1 MTELLQQVV
10 NGLSTGCVYAALA
23 LAISVIYQGAGI
35 LNFAQGEMAAV
46 AAYSAW
52 SLDALGWPM
61 WASLPVVFAGAAVL
75 GAAIERLLI
84 RPVEGASVLALVTVS
99 TALLLG
105 INGLVTVLWGTD
117 PHSLDGPFGTEAL
130 SMGEVT
136 VTAQQLG
143 GAATVL
149 VVMAAV
155 GLFFRFSDAGL
166 RMKAVAQNP
175 DSAVLLGIRPG
186 VMRAAGW
193 ALAAAVG
200 AVSGFVAAPAT
211 GVNPEMMQA
220 PLLMAFAA
228 AALGGFASR
237 IGAVVGG
244 IALGVLTALAAR
256 YVPGLNG
263 DLALSV
269 PFGVIFLVLL
279 LRPHGLF
286 SRGSAVRA

>member
-1 MTELLQQVV
+1 MTELLQQIV

-23 LAISVIYQGAGI
+23 LAISVIFQGAGL

-52 SLDALGWPM
+52 WLDSLGWPT
-61 WASLPVVFAGAAVL
+61 WAALPVVFVGAAVL

-84 RPVEGASVLALVTVS
+84 RPVEDASVLALVTVS

-117 PHSLDGPFGTEAL
+117 PHSLTSPFGAMAL
-130 SMGEVT
+130 NLGPVT
-136 VTAQQLG
+136 VTSQQLG
-143 GAATVL
+143 GAAAVL

-155 GLFFRFSDAGL
+155 GLFFRFTDVGL
-166 RMKAVAQNP
+166 RMKAVSQNP
-175 DSAVLLGIRPG
+175 GSAVLLGIRPG
-186 VMRAAGW
+186 RMRAAGW
-193 ALAAAVG
+193 ALAATVG
-200 AVSGFVAAPAT
+200 AVAGFVAAPAT
-211 GVNPEMMQA
+211 GVNPEMMQT

-244 IALGVLTALAAR
+244 IALGVLTALASR
-256 YVPGLNG
+256 YIPGLDG

>member
-1 MTELLQQVV
+1 VSELLQQIV

-23 LAISVIYQGAGI
+23 LAISVVYQGAGI

-52 SLDALGWPM
+52 SLNSAGWPI
-61 WASLPVVFAGAAVL
+61 WATLPLVLTGSAVL
-75 GAAIERLLI
+75 GAVIQRILI
-84 RPVEGASVLALVTVS
+84 RPVEGASPLALVTVS

-105 INGLVTVLWGTD
+105 VNGLVTVLWGTD
-117 PHSLDGPFGTEAL
+117 PYSLASPFGTAAL
-130 SMGEVT
+130 GLGEVT

-143 GAATVL
+143 GAVTVL
-149 VVMAAV
+149 AVMTAV
-155 GLFFRFSDAGL
+155 GLFFRFSDVGL

-200 AVSGFVAAPAT
+200 AFAGVVAAPAT

-228 AALGGFASR
+228 AALGGFGSR
-237 IGAVVGG
+237 MGAVVGG

-256 YVPGLNG
+256 YIPGLTG

-269 PFGVIFLVLL
+269 PFGVIFLILL

-286 SRGSAVRA
+286 SRASAVRA